1 MTVLV
6 TCCVGDSI
14 TFGRGDSDTL
24 GWVGR
29 LARIEADSGHDPG
42 LYNLGIRGD
51 TTAEVRS
58 RWRSECSN
66 RIPAGVPSALLF
78 SFGLNDTAEEL
89 GSGIR
94 ASVSQALASAREILV
109 EARQLYPTLW
119 IGPTPIDESKMP
131 LTAFTGAVYDFR
143 NERVAEYNRAYF
155 GLADKI
161 GIPYLDLF
169 SLLIEDKT
177 WGHNFSFGDG
187 VHPTAQNYAMMA
199 KLIANWEAWRKLLD

>member
-94 ASVSQALASAREILV
+94 ASVSQALASAREIL
-109 EARQLYPTLW
+109 
-119 IGPTPIDESKMP
+119 
-131 LTAFTGAVYDFR
+131 
-143 NERVAEYNRAYF
+143 
-155 GLADKI
+155 
-161 GIPYLDLF
+161 
-169 SLLIEDKT
+169 
-177 WGHNFSFGDG
+177 
-187 VHPTAQNYAMMA
+187 
-199 KLIANWEAWRKLLD
+199 